1 MIGQV
6 FRFETK
12 LAAPPRFRRI
22 MRGEIVSTL
31 STGYRYF
38 IHFYYQ
44 IIFGFE
50 NEMQLQKTMHHPKQ
64 QICF

>member
-12 LAAPPRFRRI
+12 LAASPRFRRI
-22 MRGEIVSTL
+22 MRREIVGTL
-31 STGYRYF
+31 STGYRLF
-38 IHFYYQ
+38 IHFYFQ

-50 NEMQLQKTMHHPKQ
+50 NEMQLQKTMHRPKL
-64 QICF
+64 QICP

>member
-6 FRFETK
+6 FRFKTK
-12 LAAPPRFRRI
+12 LVAPPRFGRI
-22 MRGEIVSTL
+22 MRREIVSTL
-31 STGYRYF
+31 PTGYPFF

-44 IIFGFE
+44 IIFEFE

>member
-22 MRGEIVSTL
+22 MRRKIVSTL
-31 STGYRYF
+31 TAGYLFF